1 MYAMTKYLSADV
13 AKLIGRLW
21 WDVMSAYE
29 KIPVIAI
36 DIMKLHIYT
45 FVAYREMFEVIARLY
60 HRAQENGKE
69 VMGIVHGRYDDDI
82 MAEIARYLGVQ
93 CRCEMKQVP
102 TVMQKTIDVRILVLQ
117 F

>member
-1 MYAMTKYLSADV
+1 MTEYLPIDV

-21 WDVMSAYE
+21 WDVKNAYE

-45 FVAYREMFEVIARLY
+45 LAAYRETFEVIARLY

-69 VMGIVHGRYDDDI
+69 VMGIVHGRYDNDI
-82 MAEIARYLGVQ
+82 ITEIARYLGVQ

-102 TVMQKTIDVRILVLQ
+102 TVMQNTIDVRILLLR